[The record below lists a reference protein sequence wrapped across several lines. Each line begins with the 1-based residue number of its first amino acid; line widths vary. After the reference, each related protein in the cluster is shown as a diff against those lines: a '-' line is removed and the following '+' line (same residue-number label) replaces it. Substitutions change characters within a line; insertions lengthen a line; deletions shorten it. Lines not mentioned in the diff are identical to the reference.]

1 MSKGKLVRSFLL
13 EYKKRESSSEDTE
26 IDIHINLWG
35 VNAQRSENAPVMVFD
50 FGFMIKN
57 IKSVSRIIMYCP
69 FHIDE
74 VEDLGGKLSQKPDL
88 IEAIF
93 NENCEVL
100 SKIHPNRT
108 KITKRGSHFKSS
120 SGDKKDFI
128 LYKLDKSL
136 ISFRDQD
143 EYGRIE
149 INVGNILSGNEK
161 SFSELS
167 KVKTYYFR
175 IRIHPKINDPIYVL
189 KRENED
195 ANILQ
200 NLSLRITEIIDFR
213 INDFR
218 AITDNMKEEVFRLN
232 TFNISSI
239 HYLIMRDSTD
249 EFISG
254 SDSYKSRLL
263 ERDVWKDYIAL
274 DNNDVIAYHFKEISG
289 KKGEGYIS
297 SFTNLSRFKYPLNL
311 KRRIIPY
318 ILAIMAISVAA
329 NMVYG
334 FLGWVFSF
342 LSRVIFGG

>member
-1 MSKGKLVRSFLL
+1 MRSFLL
-13 EYKKRESSSEDTE
+13 EYEKREKASENTE

-35 VNAQRSENAPVMVFD
+35 VNAQKSENAPTMIFD
-50 FGFMIKN
+50 FGLMIEDIKN
-57 IKSVSRIIMYCP
+57 ISEIILYCP
-69 FHIDE
+69 FHIDK

-108 KITKRGSHFKSS
+108 KITKRGDNFKSIS
-120 SGDKKDFI
+120 DKGKAFI
-128 LYKLDKSL
+128 LYKLDESL
-136 ISFRDQD
+136 INFSDQH
-143 EYGRIE
+143 EYGKLK
-149 INVGNILSGNEK
+149 INVKHILSGNEEL
-161 SFSELS
+161 FSELS
-167 KVKTYYFR
+167 EVKTYYFR
-175 IRIHPKINDPIYVL
+175 VRVYPKINDPIYIL

-263 ERDVWKDYIAL
+263 EREVWKDYIAL
-274 DNNDVIAYHFKEISG
+274 DNNDVIAYHFKEISE
-289 KKGEGYIS
+289 KKGVNYIS
-297 SFTNLSRFKYPLNL
+297 SFTNLSRFKYPLNI
-311 KRRIIPY
+311 KRRLAPY
-318 ILAIMAISVAA
+318 ILAIMTISVAA
-329 NMVYG
+329 NIVYG
-334 FLGWVFSF
+334 FLGWVCSF
-342 LSRVIFGG
+342 LSKVKFGG